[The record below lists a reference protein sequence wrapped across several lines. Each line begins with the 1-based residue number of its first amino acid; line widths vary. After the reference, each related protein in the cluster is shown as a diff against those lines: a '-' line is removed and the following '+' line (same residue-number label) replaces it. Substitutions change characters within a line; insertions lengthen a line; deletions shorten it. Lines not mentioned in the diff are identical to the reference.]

1 MGACGAGRTGY
12 PPGTNGTHPAQRRHD
27 EPTQGGHR
35 TASARRPRGGA
46 RRTGGE
52 QAAVDAHRG
61 VDLPPPRELAYLGG
75 IAALTAVE
83 LIEWPVGLALAAGH
97 LVVTRARGQRP
108 DGHEHEKEQAQ
119 HKRE

>member
-1 MGACGAGRTGY
+1 MSPPKAATAPHPHAG
-12 PPGTNGTHPAQRRHD
+12 HAEAHA
-27 EPTQGGHR
+27 EPE
-35 TASARRPRGGA
+35 ASRRPSMHIDIPRVG
-46 RRTGGE
+46 
-52 QAAVDAHRG
+52 G